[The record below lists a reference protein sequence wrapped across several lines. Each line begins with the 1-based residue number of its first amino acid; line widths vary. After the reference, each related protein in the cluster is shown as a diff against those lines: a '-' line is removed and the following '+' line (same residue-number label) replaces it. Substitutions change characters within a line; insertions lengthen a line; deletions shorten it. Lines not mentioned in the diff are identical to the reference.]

1 MKIKLQLA
9 LDVIDLKKA
18 IALLNELQ
26 GLIDIVEVGTPMIV
40 KDGIKPIQVLR
51 QYFPEMIIL
60 ADVKIADGA
69 KIEAQYVFEA
79 GADIVTVLAMAELQ
93 TIINTVATAKGFNKK
108 TLVDLIGVKDIPN
121 RIMELE
127 KIAIDYLCIHNAFDV
142 QGAGNDPLADLL
154 VLKQQ
159 VKHTKIAVAGGIT
172 LANLSAIV
180 KVKPDIIIIGGAITN
195 SLNPKA
201 TTLAIRQLIDKE
213 G

>member
-9 LDVIDLKKA
+9 LDVIDLKNA